1 MPARPELMP
10 GTDHPT
16 LLFGENE
23 PSWGTAALIDGGML
37 YVFAC
42 DGDGF
47 APACSLA
54 HVDPARVTDRSAWQY
69 WNDGAWSASQKSTL
83 FTGAP
88 TVSVAWNA
96 HLQKYLAVYC
106 EPLSNRVVART
117 APARSPARGRD
128 ARLLF
133 EAKRDPDGAYDA
145 NWHPELD
152 DGATLYVTFSRP
164 NGMGWFGSEFALV
177 RVTLP

>member
-1 MPARPELMP
+1 M
-10 GTDHPT
+10 
-16 LLFGENE
+16 
-23 PSWGTAALIDGGML
+23 
-37 YVFAC
+37 
-42 DGDGF
+42 
-47 APACSLA
+47 
-54 HVDPARVTDRSAWQY
+54 
-69 WNDGAWSASQKSTL
+69 L

-96 HLQKYLAVYC
+96 HLGKYLAVYC
-106 EPLSNRVVART
+106 EPLGNHVVGRT
-117 APARSPARGRD
+117 APALTGPWSE

-133 EAKRDPDGAYDA
+133 DAHKDPAGAYDA

-152 DGATLYVTFSRP
+152 DGADLYVTFSRS